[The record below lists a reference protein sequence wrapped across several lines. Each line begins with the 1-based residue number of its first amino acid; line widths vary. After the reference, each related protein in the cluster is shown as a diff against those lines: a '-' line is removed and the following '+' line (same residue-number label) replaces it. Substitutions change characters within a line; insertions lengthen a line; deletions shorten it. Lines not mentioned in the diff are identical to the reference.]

1 MQKLHKKQQGLTL
14 ISLIF
19 VLGLIGK
26 SRYVK
31 ATSNDLTAVGIKFL
45 PPSRTA
51 IAVHF
56 GLANCKVVQA
66 LESIKNRPGI
76 EHESKNGVWN
86 ALSKQFGMNYVY
98 DIKRKNVKITS
109 RPGYLKVKIVYH
121 TKQLLFANLSVWVDF
136 DNEIEVGKQ

>member
-19 VLGLIGK
+19 VLGLIGFFTLLALK
-26 SRYVK
+26 
-31 ATSNDLTAVGIKFL
+31 VGPIYMDH
-45 PPSRTA
+45 S
-51 IAVHF
+51 
-56 GLANCKVVQA
+56 KVVQA